1 MQPMDSP
8 GSRRATC
15 RYRTV
20 SESSEPLNGRLGP
33 NGHSEGSAYKPL
45 DGEVALCQGVG
56 RMGSIK
62 R

>member
-1 MQPMDSP
+1 MQPMDFS
-8 GSRRATC
+8 GSWRTTC

-20 SESSEPLNGRLGP
+20 SESSEPLAGRLGP

-45 DGEVALCQGVG
+45 DGEIALCRRVG

-62 R
+62 